1 MAHISSPGLGSG
13 IDINSIVSQLV
24 EARRAPQVQRLDLRE
39 AELQARLSAYGSL
52 KGAVSTL
59 RDALA
64 SLKSPETYRGRS
76 ATSSNTEVLTATADS
91 QAAPGIYGI
100 SVGGLATAQQLATDP
115 VTNPAARFTADTDV
129 LGTGT
134 LTFKFG
140 TTVYDPDTDTYTS
153 FTQNPDKATRTVTIT
168 DGSLRGIR
176 DAINAADMGVTA
188 AIVNDGAYRRLTLS
202 VNDTGAANSLEITVQ
217 DDDGDDTDASGLS
230 LLAFNGGAT
239 NLMQTRAASD
249 VTGLTVNGIA
259 ISSASNTLSDT
270 IEGLNITLK
279 GAGSA
284 TVSVALDRE
293 SVATAVNGFVSA
305 YNGLMAT
312 INELSSYNA
321 ETREAGLLNGDAILR
336 GIDAQVRRMLGD
348 PVAGVDGPF
357 RMLADIGI
365 TRDSKNGTLVL
376 DNGRLQKALD
386 EDFGA
391 VAGLFAAVGT
401 TSDALVSYEGSQAA
415 TLTGSYAVNITQVA
429 TRGSLTGSA
438 AASLTITAG
447 SNDTLALSVD
457 GVSATVTLSA
467 GTYASAAD
475 LAAEVQARING
486 AAALREAGIS
496 VRVTESGGVLTV
508 TSNAYGSQS
517 AVGITGGN
525 AATDLFG
532 SAPASTGGLDVAGTI
547 GGAPATGAGQYLTGT
562 GAAQGLRIKVAGGA
576 TGDRGTVSFSR
587 GYAETLDGLLAG
599 LLDSEGVFTSVSE
612 GIESRI
618 EALNAKREVI
628 DRRMAAYEERIRA
641 QFIAMD
647 ALVAQL
653 RSTSDFLAQQLAGL
667 PAVAR
672 QGNR

>member
-24 EARRAPQVQRLDLRE
+24 EARRAPQMQRLDLRE
-39 AELQARLSAYGSL
+39 AELQARLSAFGSL

-64 SLKSPETYRGRS
+64 SLRSPDTYRGRS
-76 ATSSNTEVLTATADS
+76 ATSGDTEVLTATAGS
-91 QAAPGIYGI
+91 RAAPGIYDI

-115 VTNPAARFTADTDV
+115 VTNAAARFTADTDI

-176 DAINAADMGVTA
+176 DAINEADIGVTA
-188 AIVNDGAYRRLTLS
+188 AIVNDGTYQRLTLS

-217 DDDGDDTDASGLS
+217 DDDGDDTDAGGLS
-230 LLAFNGGAT
+230 LLAFNGSAT
-239 NLMQTRAASD
+239 NLAQTRAASD

-259 ISSASNTLSDT
+259 ISSASNNLTDT

-279 GAGSA
+279 GAGN
-284 TVSVALDRE
+284 TTLTVALDRN

-336 GIDAQVRRMLGD
+336 GIDTQVRRMLSD
-348 PVAGVDGPF
+348 PVADLAGPF

-365 TRDSKNGTLVL
+365 TRDSENGTLVL
-376 DNGRLQKALD
+376 DNGRLEKALD
-386 EDFGA
+386 ENFEA

-401 TSDALVSYEGSQAA
+401 TSDALVSYESSQAA
-415 TLTGSYAVNITQVA
+415 TRTGSYAINITQVA

-438 AASLTITAG
+438 AANLTITAG

-457 GVSATVTLSA
+457 GVSATVTLSP

-475 LAAEVQARING
+475 LAAELQARING
-486 AAALREAGIS
+486 VEALSKAGVS
-496 VRVTESGGVLTV
+496 VKVTESAGVLTI
-508 TSNAYGSQS
+508 TSNAYGSKSKIVISGGS
-517 AVGITGGN
+517 AK
-525 AATDLFG
+525 TDLFG
-532 SAPASTGGLDVAGTI
+532 TAPTVTDGLDVAGTI
-547 GGAPATGAGQYLTGT
+547 GGVEATGEGQYLTGT
-562 GAAQGLRIKVAGGA
+562 GAAQGLRIKVAGTA

-587 GYAETLDGLLAG
+587 GYAEMLDDMLAG
-599 LLDSEGVFTSVSE
+599 LLDSEGLFTSVTE
-612 GIESRI
+612 GIEGQIDRI
-618 EALNAKREVI
+618 NDKRETI
-628 DRRMAAYEERIRA
+628 ERRMVAYEERIRA

-647 ALVAQL
+647 TLVAQL